1 MDGTLMRK
9 AMHADPENYVTSMAP
24 GQYWT
29 WGTHMRGMKGERS
42 LTRHQDHRP
51 ACSHSSPRMQAHAR
65 LCTLM
70 QADAGWCIMAAVL
83 IPVQVSLFDSKS
95 ALWNKSSFIY
105 VALQSTRCLPPLAG
119 SLLVLGLQGALL
131 LHSSSSHPCPP
142 TPTPTRR
149 PTTTTTCTSLGRR
162 QASARWGPQ
171 RSGVSWTCTT
181 PSPRLARSDAFRCPL
196 RGRQPS

>member
-1 MDGTLMRK
+1 MCLPWPRVSTGPGELTWEAWKVRGRLLVIKITGQHAVTPHHACRL
-9 AMHADPENYVTSMAP
+9 MHA
-24 GQYWT
+24 
-29 WGTHMRGMKGERS
+29 H
-42 LTRHQDHRP
+42 
-51 ACSHSSPRMQAHAR
+51 
-65 LCTLM
+65 
-70 QADAGWCIMAAVL
+70 AGWCIMAAVVIL
-83 IPVQVSLFDSKS
+83 VQVSLFDSKS

-105 VALQSTRCLPPLAG
+105 VTLQSTRCLPPLAG

-131 LHSSSSHPCPP
+131 LHSSSSHQCPP
-142 TPTPTRR
+142 TLTPTRR

-171 RSGVSWTCTT
+171 HSGVSWTCTT